1 MAPSRLRPF
10 MMLRK
15 LKLAT
20 VHAANALGICSALMK
35 TQWRRQRLLILSYH
49 GVSLDDEH
57 LWNPGLYMHREQLR
71 ERFTALKK
79 WRANVIPLDQAI
91 SDLYSGQLPERS
103 VVLTF
108 DDGMYDFYA
117 VAHPLLKEFGFP
129 STVYLTTYY
138 SGFNRPVFDV
148 MCSYLL
154 WKGRACRLRWPE
166 VLSGE
171 VNLDEAGREIADQ
184 QIKAFARERGLSGH
198 EKDVLLASLAERL
211 RVDYEDLCRR
221 RILHIMTPDEVAQIA
236 AGGTDIQLHTHR
248 HRVSAQREPFL
259 QELHDNRSRIP
270 SKSSLRHFCYPG
282 GFYLPQFV
290 EWLRDDGILSS
301 TTCEPGMASKKSNP
315 LLLPR
320 LVDHAGIPRAE
331 FVAWLS
337 GFGSLLPHR
346 ARQMSEGYLLD

>member
-1 MAPSRLRPF
+1 

-20 VHAANALGICSALMK
+20 VHAANALGISYVLMNTK
-35 TQWRRQRLLILSYH
+35 WRRQRLLILCYH

-57 LWNPGLYMHREQLR
+57 LWNPGLYMPPEQVR
-71 ERFTALKK
+71 ARFTALKK

-91 SDLYSGQLPERS
+91 SGLYSGQLPERS
-103 VVLTF
+103 VVMTF

-129 STVYLTTYY
+129 TTVYLTTYY

-154 WKGRACRLRWPE
+154 WKGRARKLRWPE

-171 VNLDEAGREIADQ
+171 VNLDEAGCEFASQR
-184 QIKAFARERGLSGH
+184 IKTFAREHCLSGQ
-198 EKDVLLASLAERL
+198 EKDGLLASLAGRL
-211 RVDYEDLCRR
+211 QVDYEALCRR
-221 RILHIMTPDEVAQIA
+221 RILHIMTPDEVSQIA
-236 AGGTDIQLHTHR
+236 AEGTDIQLHTHR
-248 HRVSAQREPFL
+248 HRVSAKRERFL
-259 QELHDNRSRIP
+259 QELHDNRSCIS

-301 TTCEPGMASKKSNP
+301 TTCEPGIASKKDNP

-320 LVDHAGIPRAE
+320 LVDHAGVTQAE
-331 FVAWLS
+331 FIAWLS
-337 GFGSLLPHR
+337 GFGSFLPR
-346 ARQMSEGYLLD
+346 RVREMSEGYLLD